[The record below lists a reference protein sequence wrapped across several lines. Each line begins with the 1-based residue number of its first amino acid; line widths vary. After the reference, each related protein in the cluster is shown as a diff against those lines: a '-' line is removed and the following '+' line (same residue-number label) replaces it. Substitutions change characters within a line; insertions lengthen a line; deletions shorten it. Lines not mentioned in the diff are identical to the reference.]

1 MVMPTADVRDLDDRA
16 AGGRL
21 RRPRHGRILVQGKMW
36 APLMIIGQE
45 ECERASQGP
54 LIPHDDVIE
63 TLAPQGADQALDE
76 RILPRSAGRDQDL
89 LGAKTL

>member
-1 MVMPTADVRDLDDRA
+1 MVMQTADVRDLDDRA
-16 AGGRL
+16 AGERL

-45 ECERASQGP
+45 ECERASKGP

-63 TLAPQGADQALDE
+63 TLSPQGPDQLRACRDDE
-76 RILPRSAGRDQDL
+76 
-89 LGAKTL
+89 